1 MGDLNS
7 FVMNSAYNFYREGV
21 LGNYYR
27 KIGES
32 TKQQADNMNQM
43 ARVGLLL
50 GFSFLM
56 YYSTSDSQ
64 STEGAVQGQ
73 IKKMQLEIDKLKL
86 ELEVSRLKDEN

>member
-1 MGDLNS
+1 MRDFNS
-7 FVMNSAYNFYREGV
+7 FVMNSSYNFYREGV

-27 KIGES
+27 KIGDS
-32 TKQQADNMNQM
+32 TKQHVASINQI
-43 ARVGLLL
+43 AVVGLLL
-50 GFSFLM
+50 GFSFLT

-64 STEGAVQGQ
+64 STEGAVEGK